1 MIAQLQAAGKTYEV
15 GSQIITALEPSTLD
29 INEGELLLIIGPSG
43 SGKTTLLSLLGCVI
57 YPTNGKVYVNG
68 QCVNDLN
75 QRELAA
81 LRLNTIGF
89 VFQNFNLIAPLNAL
103 ENVMVPLQLQG
114 VPRREARMRAEHALE
129 KVGMM
134 DRAKNKPKALS
145 GGQQQR
151 VAIARALV
159 TEPKMLLCDEPTASL
174 DASSMSVVMDEL
186 KTLAASGKAVAVV
199 THDPRLMPYANKVV
213 EVKNGMVIP
222 INQHEHA
229 NI

>member
-134 DRAKNKPKALS
+134 DRAKNKPSALS